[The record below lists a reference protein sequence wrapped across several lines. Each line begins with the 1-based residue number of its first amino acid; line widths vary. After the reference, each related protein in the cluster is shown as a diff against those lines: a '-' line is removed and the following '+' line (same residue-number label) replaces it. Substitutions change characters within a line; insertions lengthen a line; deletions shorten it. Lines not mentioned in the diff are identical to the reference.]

1 MEKVA
6 RVITR
11 CSLSLLVKKMLGG
24 FLPLKFSKSKKNI
37 IHLAQ
42 FSSNFL
48 PDRTKEIVCPAIR

>member
-24 FLPLKFSKSKKNI
+24 FLPLKFSKSKKI
-37 IHLAQ
+37 
-42 FSSNFL
+42 
-48 PDRTKEIVCPAIR
+48 